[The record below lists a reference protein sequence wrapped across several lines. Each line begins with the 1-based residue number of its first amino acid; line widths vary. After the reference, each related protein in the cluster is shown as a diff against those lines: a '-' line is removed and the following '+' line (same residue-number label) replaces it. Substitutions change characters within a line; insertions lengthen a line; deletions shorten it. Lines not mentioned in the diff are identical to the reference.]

1 MLYIEKH
8 FNDEVYDIIIL
19 QHSRK
24 QNVSLSHLPCH
35 FIMNAHTF
43 IKIDLL

>member
-24 QNVSLSHLPCH
+24 QNVSLSLSFTMSFYNECSH
-35 FIMNAHTF
+35 IYQN
-43 IKIDLL
+43 